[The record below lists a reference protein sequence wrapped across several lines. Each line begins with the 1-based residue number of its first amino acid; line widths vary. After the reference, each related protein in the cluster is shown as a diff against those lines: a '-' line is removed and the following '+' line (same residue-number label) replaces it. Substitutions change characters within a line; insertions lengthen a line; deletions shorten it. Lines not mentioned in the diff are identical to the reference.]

1 MITMKIENNKVY
13 FINYGKLTSSDY
25 TRLIVMG
32 DKVEEV
38 YNKLLQDLS
47 SGDYIV
53 HALYDIEHENVICLD
68 DNTHACIED
77 QIDAFL
83 DGLEYAG
90 ADVTVNVCY
99 VVVEAAYSE
108 EEVRDAMA
116 AHEYVEVEY

>member
-1 MITMKIENNKVY
+1 MRYKFLHAIV
-13 FINYGKLTSSDY
+13 LTHDEFKDY
-25 TRLIVMG
+25 KDIGVNFTFG
-32 DKVEEV
+32 S
-38 YNKLLQDLS
+38 LS